1 MIFIINLDNFQN
13 LTNYLTHFLKNY
25 LFIIL
30 TLWFYDFVINYH
42 LFCREKFS
50 KIIFLLKTP
59 KFYQNSFNNQL

>member
-1 MIFIINLDNFQN
+1 MLKLSEKILLTIFILS
-13 LTNYLTHFLKNY
+13 LTIVVFKVV
-25 LFIIL
+25 I
-30 TLWFYDFVINYH
+30 YDFVINYH